1 MIANSNAIID
11 PWAVV
16 IEAFHTLITDAAMAR
31 PLSSY
36 DLTIGAQQNWVKI
49 FEHGLKNNH

>member
-1 MIANSNAIID
+1 MIADSYAIID

-49 FEHGLKNNH
+49 FEHGLKNKH